1 MTDELDFDKEAP
13 EHIRRINYLDYRLLE
28 IIACPI
34 CKGKLFY
41 YKDRQELICKLDK
54 VAYPI
59 RNGIPILLEIEARL
73 LSTRD

>member
-1 MTDELDFDKEAP
+1 M
-13 EHIRRINYLDYRLLE
+13 DYRLLE